1 MKELIRGVI
10 TMGWKLA
17 EVISKFGDKEILL
30 NELRAIDD
38 DYIETIEDLID
49 YLEAELEY
57 ASG

>member
-1 MKELIRGVI
+1 
-10 TMGWKLA
+10 MGEKLA
-17 EVISKFGDKEILL
+17 EVISNFDDKEILL

-57 ASG
+57 ASD

>member
-1 MKELIRGVI
+1 MEVNKGVI
-10 TMGWKLA
+10 TMGEKLA
-17 EVISKFGDKEILL
+17 EVISKFDDKEILL

-57 ASG
+57 ASD

>member
-1 MKELIRGVI
+1 MEVNKEVI
-10 TMGWKLA
+10 TMGEKLA
-17 EVISKFGDKEILL
+17 EVISKFDDKEILL

-57 ASG
+57 ASD